1 MKKRIISCILTV
13 LILASVLPANAFADS
28 SVIHRQIHINPLYK
42 DVVDQKQL
50 FSTLNGAPRLY
61 SDTQPQEAGSADEA
75 AVILRKGMENRE
87 ARIAIRCPADA
98 ITPTDGILDEI
109 VEKAMEETGVPTQGD
124 YIRWTYAGWSGSCSL
139 ESDDEGLHYVF
150 VYDCKYYT
158 TAAQEA
164 ELSEK
169 IDSVLQS
176 LDINDESSDYD
187 VICAVYDYICAN
199 VSYDYDNLND
209 SEYLLK
215 YTAYAAMI
223 NKTAVCQGYSALM
236 YRMLQQKN
244 IDCRLIP
251 GSNHAWNIV
260 AIDGVYY
267 NADSTWDAG
276 RDPKNY
282 AYFLCGDSDFAEHT
296 RYSEYSTEEFYRLYP
311 MAETKYVVCPSHS
324 YGAWVT
330 TKAPTC
336 TESGIET
343 RTCAKCGASEDRAI
357 PATGHHY
364 DAVATA
370 PTCTEKGYTTHTC
383 ACGDS
388 YTDSS
393 TDALGHNYGAWE
405 QTKAPT
411 CTVKGT
417 EVRICT
423 RCNASETRNVDALG
437 HSFIHYAEKAA
448 TCTTD
453 GWAAYDTCSRCGY
466 STYRQIPAAGHH
478 YDAVATAPTCT
489 ERGYTTHT
497 CVCGISY
504 TDSYT
509 DAVGHNYKAGIC
521 TICGALDPER
531 RPASPQIMITTE
543 SGRPKIS
550 WDAVNGADKYWV
562 YRSVDGETFDYYT
575 RTDKPSFTDGSTSIG
590 TTYHYAVKAVAVLGE
605 RDVSSGR
612 STAQSIQCRPAA
624 PSVSIYRASGKPQLK
639 WNAVS
644 GAAKYWVYRSTDG
657 MNFKYY
663 DSTAKTS
670 YTNTG
675 ALLGTKYHY
684 RVKAVAVVNGK
695 NVASAYNG
703 TKSLFTTPAA
713 PGVSIYRV
721 NGKPQLKWSAVTGAE
736 KYWIYRSTDGVNFKY
751 YDSTTGTSYTNCI
764 AASGTEYYYKVKAAA
779 VVNGKDVA
787 SDFSNTKSLFT
798 TPAAPS
804 VSITTSKGKPKLTWK
819 AVKGADNYYIYRSTD
834 GKNFKYYNETDEAGY
849 TNYSTNIGTTYYY
862 KVRAVKTI
870 DGNDHKSDFSAVRS
884 IQCRPAAVNLS
895 ISRSYGKPKLTWD
908 AVADADKYW
917 IYRSIDGKNFKCYDT
932 TTKTSYI
939 NSGAAFNTIYCYKVK
954 AVKVVNGRNVVSG
967 SGSAKSVITALAKP
981 SVSITTSDGKPYI
994 SWDAVDGATG
1004 YYVFRSTDGKNYSVL
1019 GYTTRTNYTNTA
1031 SNAGTTYYYKVKADS
1046 SNTKTAICANSDK
1059 TAEKLVEQAK
1069 SWLGCKESDGSN
1081 EEIIDTYNGHEPV
1094 ARGLKLGY
1102 KDPWCA
1108 AFVSAC
1114 AIKTGMTD
1122 IIPTEC
1128 GCGTMVKLFKK
1139 LGAWDENDGR
1149 IPNVGDIIFF
1159 DWDDSGYGDND
1170 GFPGHV
1176 GIVEKVSGT
1185 EITVI
1190 DGNNKNDAVERRTVQ
1205 INGRFIRGY
1214 GVPKYSGFR
1223 SGDTRSDYS
1232 NAVSV
1237 RCGLTAP
1244 TPSIT
1249 TSEGKPKLTWSAVP
1263 GAAKYWVYRSTDGK
1277 SFSYLNSTVGTSY
1290 TDSDAK
1296 KNTKYYYKVKAVYS
1310 SNSDMNSALSAAV
1323 SIKATK

>member
-28 SVIHRQIHINPLYK
+28 SVIQRQIHINPLYK

-50 FSTLNGAPRLY
+50 FSTLNSAPRLY

-87 ARIAIRCPADA
+87 ARIAIRFPADA

-109 VEKAMEETGVPTQGD
+109 AEKAMEETGVPTQGD
-124 YIRWTYAGWSGSCSL
+124 YIRWTYAGWSGSYSL
-139 ESDDEGLHYVF
+139 ESDDEGRHYVF

-343 RTCAKCGASEDRAI
+343 RTCAKCGVSENRAI

-393 TDALGHNYGAWE
+393 
-405 QTKAPT
+405 
-411 CTVKGT
+411 
-417 EVRICT
+417 
-423 RCNASETRNVDALG
+423 
-437 HSFIHYAEKAA
+437 
-448 TCTTD
+448 
-453 GWAAYDTCSRCGY
+453 
-466 STYRQIPAAGHH
+466 
-478 YDAVATAPTCT
+478 
-489 ERGYTTHT
+489 
-497 CVCGISY
+497 
-504 TDSYT
+504 T

-550 WDAVNGADKYWV
+550 WNAVNGAEKYWV
-562 YRSVDGETFDYYT
+562 YRSVDGETFDYYA

-590 TTYHYAVKAVAVLGE
+590 TTYYYAVKAVAVLGG

-624 PSVSIYRASGKPQLK
+624 PSVSIYRASGKP
-639 WNAVS
+639 
-644 GAAKYWVYRSTDG
+644 
-657 MNFKYY
+657 
-663 DSTAKTS
+663 
-670 YTNTG
+670 
-675 ALLGTKYHY
+675 
-684 RVKAVAVVNGK
+684 
-695 NVASAYNG
+695 
-703 TKSLFTTPAA
+703 
-713 PGVSIYRV
+713 
-721 NGKPQLKWSAVTGAE
+721 
-736 KYWIYRSTDGVNFKY
+736 
-751 YDSTTGTSYTNCI
+751 
-764 AASGTEYYYKVKAAA
+764 
-779 VVNGKDVA
+779 
-787 SDFSNTKSLFT
+787 
-798 TPAAPS
+798 
-804 VSITTSKGKPKLTWK
+804 
-819 AVKGADNYYIYRSTD
+819 
-834 GKNFKYYNETDEAGY
+834 
-849 TNYSTNIGTTYYY
+849 
-862 KVRAVKTI
+862 
-870 DGNDHKSDFSAVRS
+870 
-884 IQCRPAAVNLS
+884 
-895 ISRSYGKPKLTWD
+895 
-908 AVADADKYW
+908 
-917 IYRSIDGKNFKCYDT
+917 
-932 TTKTSYI
+932 
-939 NSGAAFNTIYCYKVK
+939 
-954 AVKVVNGRNVVSG
+954 
-967 SGSAKSVITALAKP
+967 
-981 SVSITTSDGKPYI
+981 
-994 SWDAVDGATG
+994 
-1004 YYVFRSTDGKNYSVL
+1004 
-1019 GYTTRTNYTNTA
+1019 
-1031 SNAGTTYYYKVKADS
+1031 
-1046 SNTKTAICANSDK
+1046 
-1059 TAEKLVEQAK
+1059 
-1069 SWLGCKESDGSN
+1069 
-1081 EEIIDTYNGHEPV
+1081 
-1094 ARGLKLGY
+1094 
-1102 KDPWCA
+1102 
-1108 AFVSAC
+1108 
-1114 AIKTGMTD
+1114 
-1122 IIPTEC
+1122 
-1128 GCGTMVKLFKK
+1128 
-1139 LGAWDENDGR
+1139 
-1149 IPNVGDIIFF
+1149 
-1159 DWDDSGYGDND
+1159 
-1170 GFPGHV
+1170 
-1176 GIVEKVSGT
+1176 
-1185 EITVI
+1185 
-1190 DGNNKNDAVERRTVQ
+1190 
-1205 INGRFIRGY
+1205 
-1214 GVPKYSGFR
+1214 
-1223 SGDTRSDYS
+1223 
-1232 NAVSV
+1232 
-1237 RCGLTAP
+1237 
-1244 TPSIT
+1244 
-1249 TSEGKPKLTWSAVP
+1249 
-1263 GAAKYWVYRSTDGK
+1263 
-1277 SFSYLNSTVGTSY
+1277 
-1290 TDSDAK
+1290 
-1296 KNTKYYYKVKAVYS
+1296 
-1310 SNSDMNSALSAAV
+1310 
-1323 SIKATK
+1323 

>member
-50 FSTLNGAPRLY
+50 FSALNGAPRLY

-87 ARIAIRCPADA
+87 ARIAIRFPADA

-109 VEKAMEETGVPTQGD
+109 AEKAMEETGVPTQGD
-124 YIRWTYAGWSGSCSL
+124 YIRWTYAGWSGSYSL

-343 RTCAKCGASEDRAI
+343 RTCAKCGVSENRAI

-393 TDALGHNYGAWE
+393 
-405 QTKAPT
+405 
-411 CTVKGT
+411 
-417 EVRICT
+417 
-423 RCNASETRNVDALG
+423 
-437 HSFIHYAEKAA
+437 
-448 TCTTD
+448 
-453 GWAAYDTCSRCGY
+453 
-466 STYRQIPAAGHH
+466 
-478 YDAVATAPTCT
+478 
-489 ERGYTTHT
+489 
-497 CVCGISY
+497 
-504 TDSYT
+504 T

-550 WDAVNGADKYWV
+550 WNAVNGADKYWV
-562 YRSVDGETFDYYT
+562 YRSVDGETFDYYA

-590 TTYHYAVKAVAVLGE
+590 TTYYYAVKAVAVLGG

-657 MNFKYY
+657 VNFKYY

-703 TKSLFTTPAA
+703 TKSLFTTPAT

-917 IYRSIDGKNFKCYDT
+917 IYRSTDGKNFKYYDT

-939 NSGAAFNTIYCYKVK
+939 NSGAAFNTTYYYKVK

-1031 SNAGTTYYYKVKADS
+1031 SNAGTTYYYKVKADN

-1185 EITVI
+1185 KITVI

-1290 TDSDAK
+1290 TDSGAK

>member
-1 MKKRIISCILTV
+1 MKKRIISCVLTV

-50 FSTLNGAPRLY
+50 FSTLNSAPRLY

-87 ARIAIRCPADA
+87 ARIAIRFPADA

-109 VEKAMEETGVPTQGD
+109 AEKAMEETGVPTQGD
-124 YIRWTYAGWSGSCSL
+124 YIRWTYAGWSGSYSL
-139 ESDDEGLHYVF
+139 ESDDEGLYYVF

-199 VSYDYDNLND
+199 VSYDYDNLDD

-383 ACGDS
+383 
-388 YTDSS
+388 
-393 TDALGHNYGAWE
+393 
-405 QTKAPT
+405 
-411 CTVKGT
+411 
-417 EVRICT
+417 
-423 RCNASETRNVDALG
+423 
-437 HSFIHYAEKAA
+437 
-448 TCTTD
+448 
-453 GWAAYDTCSRCGY
+453 
-466 STYRQIPAAGHH
+466 
-478 YDAVATAPTCT
+478 
-489 ERGYTTHT
+489 
-497 CVCGISY
+497 VCGLSY

-550 WDAVNGADKYWV
+550 WNAVNGADKYWV
-562 YRSVDGETFDYYT
+562 YRSVDGETFDYYA

-590 TTYHYAVKAVAVLGE
+590 TTYYYAVKAVAVLGG

-657 MNFKYY
+657 VNFKYY

-695 NVASAYNG
+695 NVASAYSG

-819 AVKGADNYYIYRSTD
+819 AVKGADKYYIYRSTD

-917 IYRSIDGKNFKCYDT
+917 IYRSTDGKNFKCYDT

-1031 SNAGTTYYYKVKADS
+1031 SNAGTTYYYKVKADNL
-1046 SNTKTAICANSDK
+1046 NTKTAICANSDK

-1290 TDSDAK
+1290 TDSGAK

-1310 SNSDMNSALSAAV
+1310 SNSDLNSARSAAV

>member
-124 YIRWTYAGWSGSCSL
+124 YIRWTYAGWSGSYSL

-343 RTCAKCGASEDRAI
+343 RTCAKCGVSENRAI

-393 TDALGHNYGAWE
+393 
-405 QTKAPT
+405 
-411 CTVKGT
+411 
-417 EVRICT
+417 
-423 RCNASETRNVDALG
+423 
-437 HSFIHYAEKAA
+437 
-448 TCTTD
+448 
-453 GWAAYDTCSRCGY
+453 
-466 STYRQIPAAGHH
+466 
-478 YDAVATAPTCT
+478 
-489 ERGYTTHT
+489 
-497 CVCGISY
+497 
-504 TDSYT
+504 T

-550 WDAVNGADKYWV
+550 WNAVNGADKYWV
-562 YRSVDGETFDYYT
+562 YRSVDGETFDYYA

-590 TTYHYAVKAVAVLGE
+590 TTYYYAVKAVAVLGG

-657 MNFKYY
+657 VNFKYY

-695 NVASAYNG
+695 NVASADSG

-819 AVKGADNYYIYRSTD
+819 AVKGADKYYIYRSTD

-917 IYRSIDGKNFKCYDT
+917 IYRSTDGKNFKCYDT

-1031 SNAGTTYYYKVKADS
+1031 SNAGTTYYYKVKADN

-1185 EITVI
+1185 QITVI

>member
-109 VEKAMEETGVPTQGD
+109 AEKAMEETGVPTQGD
-124 YIRWTYAGWSGSCSL
+124 YIRWAYAGWSGSYSL

-343 RTCAKCGASEDRAI
+343 RTCAKCGVSENRAI
-357 PATGHHY
+357 PAT
-364 DAVATA
+364 
-370 PTCTEKGYTTHTC
+370 
-383 ACGDS
+383 
-388 YTDSS
+388 
-393 TDALGHNYGAWE
+393 
-405 QTKAPT
+405 
-411 CTVKGT
+411 
-417 EVRICT
+417 
-423 RCNASETRNVDALG
+423 
-437 HSFIHYAEKAA
+437 
-448 TCTTD
+448 
-453 GWAAYDTCSRCGY
+453 
-466 STYRQIPAAGHH
+466 GHH

-497 CVCGISY
+497 CVCGLSY

-509 DAVGHNYKAGIC
+509 DAAGHNYKAGIC

-550 WDAVNGADKYWV
+550 WNAVNGADKYWV
-562 YRSVDGETFDYYT
+562 YRSVDGETFDYYA

-590 TTYHYAVKAVAVLGE
+590 TTYHYAVKAVAVLGG

-657 MNFKYY
+657 VNFKYY

-695 NVASAYNG
+695 DVASADSG

-721 NGKPQLKWSAVTGAE
+721 NGKPQLKWSAVTGAA

-819 AVKGADNYYIYRSTD
+819 AVKGADKYYIYRSTD

-862 KVRAVKTI
+862 KVR
-870 DGNDHKSDFSAVRS
+870 GG
-884 IQCRPAAVNLS
+884 Q
-895 ISRSYGKPKLTWD
+895 
-908 AVADADKYW
+908 
-917 IYRSIDGKNFKCYDT
+917 
-932 TTKTSYI
+932 
-939 NSGAAFNTIYCYKVK
+939 
-954 AVKVVNGRNVVSG
+954 
-967 SGSAKSVITALAKP
+967 
-981 SVSITTSDGKPYI
+981 
-994 SWDAVDGATG
+994 
-1004 YYVFRSTDGKNYSVL
+1004 
-1019 GYTTRTNYTNTA
+1019 
-1031 SNAGTTYYYKVKADS
+1031 
-1046 SNTKTAICANSDK
+1046 
-1059 TAEKLVEQAK
+1059 
-1069 SWLGCKESDGSN
+1069 
-1081 EEIIDTYNGHEPV
+1081 
-1094 ARGLKLGY
+1094 
-1102 KDPWCA
+1102 
-1108 AFVSAC
+1108 
-1114 AIKTGMTD
+1114 
-1122 IIPTEC
+1122 
-1128 GCGTMVKLFKK
+1128 
-1139 LGAWDENDGR
+1139 
-1149 IPNVGDIIFF
+1149 
-1159 DWDDSGYGDND
+1159 
-1170 GFPGHV
+1170 
-1176 GIVEKVSGT
+1176 
-1185 EITVI
+1185 
-1190 DGNNKNDAVERRTVQ
+1190 
-1205 INGRFIRGY
+1205 
-1214 GVPKYSGFR
+1214 
-1223 SGDTRSDYS
+1223 DY
-1232 NAVSV
+1232 
-1237 RCGLTAP
+1237 
-1244 TPSIT
+1244 
-1249 TSEGKPKLTWSAVP
+1249 
-1263 GAAKYWVYRSTDGK
+1263 
-1277 SFSYLNSTVGTSY
+1277 
-1290 TDSDAK
+1290 
-1296 KNTKYYYKVKAVYS
+1296 
-1310 SNSDMNSALSAAV
+1310 
-1323 SIKATK
+1323 

>member
-1 MKKRIISCILTV
+1 M

-124 YIRWTYAGWSGSCSL
+124 YIRWTYAGWNGSYSL

-393 TDALGHNYGAWE
+393 TDA
-405 QTKAPT
+405 
-411 CTVKGT
+411 
-417 EVRICT
+417 
-423 RCNASETRNVDALG
+423 
-437 HSFIHYAEKAA
+437 
-448 TCTTD
+448 
-453 GWAAYDTCSRCGY
+453 
-466 STYRQIPAAGHH
+466 
-478 YDAVATAPTCT
+478 
-489 ERGYTTHT
+489 
-497 CVCGISY
+497 
-504 TDSYT
+504 
-509 DAVGHNYKAGIC
+509 VGHNYKAGIC

-531 RPASPQIMITTE
+531 RPASPRIMITTE

-550 WDAVNGADKYWV
+550 WNAVNGADKYWI
-562 YRSVDGETFDYYT
+562 YRSVDGETFDYYA

-590 TTYHYAVKAVAVLGE
+590 TTYYYAVKAVAVLGG

-624 PSVSIYRASGKPQLK
+624 PSVRIYRVNGKPQLK

-657 MNFKYY
+657 VNFKYY

-721 NGKPQLKWSAVTGAE
+721 NGKPQLKWSAVTGAA

-819 AVKGADNYYIYRSTD
+819 AVKGADNYWIYRSTD

-917 IYRSIDGKNFKCYDT
+917 IYRSTDGKNFKCYDT

-1290 TDSDAK
+1290 TDSGAK

-1310 SNSDMNSALSAAV
+1310 SNSDMNSARSAAV

>member
-87 ARIAIRCPADA
+87 ARIEIRCPADA

-109 VEKAMEETGVPTQGD
+109 AEKAMEETGVPTQGD
-124 YIRWTYAGWSGSCSL
+124 YIRWTYAGWSGSYSL

-199 VSYDYDNLND
+199 VSYDYDNLDD

-282 AYFLCGDSDFAEHT
+282 AYFLCGDSDFAGHT

-311 MAETKYVVCPSHS
+311 MAEKKYAVCPSHS

-343 RTCAKCGASEDRAI
+343 RTCAKCGVSENRAI
-357 PATGHHY
+357 PAT
-364 DAVATA
+364 
-370 PTCTEKGYTTHTC
+370 
-383 ACGDS
+383 
-388 YTDSS
+388 
-393 TDALGHNYGAWE
+393 
-405 QTKAPT
+405 
-411 CTVKGT
+411 
-417 EVRICT
+417 
-423 RCNASETRNVDALG
+423 
-437 HSFIHYAEKAA
+437 
-448 TCTTD
+448 
-453 GWAAYDTCSRCGY
+453 
-466 STYRQIPAAGHH
+466 GHH

-497 CVCGISY
+497 CVCGLSY

-550 WDAVNGADKYWV
+550 WNAVNGADKYWV
-562 YRSVDGETFDYYT
+562 YRSVDGETFDYYA

-590 TTYHYAVKAVAVLGE
+590 TTYYYAVKAVAVLGG

-657 MNFKYY
+657 
-663 DSTAKTS
+663 
-670 YTNTG
+670 
-675 ALLGTKYHY
+675 
-684 RVKAVAVVNGK
+684 
-695 NVASAYNG
+695 
-703 TKSLFTTPAA
+703 
-713 PGVSIYRV
+713 
-721 NGKPQLKWSAVTGAE
+721 
-736 KYWIYRSTDGVNFKY
+736 VNFKY

-779 VVNGKDVA
+779 VVNGKNVA

-804 VSITTSKGKPKLTWK
+804 ASITTSKGKPKLTWK
-819 AVKGADNYYIYRSTD
+819 AVKGADKYWIYRSTD

-917 IYRSIDGKNFKCYDT
+917 IYRSTDGKNFKYYDT

-939 NSGAAFNTIYCYKVK
+939 NSGAAFNTIYCYKVN

-1031 SNAGTTYYYKVKADS
+1031 SNAGTTYYYKVKADN

-1159 DWDDSGYGDND
+1159 
-1170 GFPGHV
+1170 
-1176 GIVEKVSGT
+1176 
-1185 EITVI
+1185 
-1190 DGNNKNDAVERRTVQ
+1190 
-1205 INGRFIRGY
+1205 
-1214 GVPKYSGFR
+1214 
-1223 SGDTRSDYS
+1223 
-1232 NAVSV
+1232 
-1237 RCGLTAP
+1237 
-1244 TPSIT
+1244 
-1249 TSEGKPKLTWSAVP
+1249 
-1263 GAAKYWVYRSTDGK
+1263 
-1277 SFSYLNSTVGTSY
+1277 
-1290 TDSDAK
+1290 
-1296 KNTKYYYKVKAVYS
+1296 
-1310 SNSDMNSALSAAV
+1310 
-1323 SIKATK
+1323 

>member
-1 MKKRIISCILTV
+1 M

-109 VEKAMEETGVPTQGD
+109 AEKAMEETGVPTQGD
-124 YIRWTYAGWSGSCSL
+124 YIRWTYAGWSGSYSL

-343 RTCAKCGASEDRAI
+343 RTCAKCGVSENRAI
-357 PATGHHY
+357 PAAGHHY

-393 TDALGHNYGAWE
+393 
-405 QTKAPT
+405 
-411 CTVKGT
+411 
-417 EVRICT
+417 
-423 RCNASETRNVDALG
+423 
-437 HSFIHYAEKAA
+437 
-448 TCTTD
+448 
-453 GWAAYDTCSRCGY
+453 
-466 STYRQIPAAGHH
+466 
-478 YDAVATAPTCT
+478 
-489 ERGYTTHT
+489 
-497 CVCGISY
+497 
-504 TDSYT
+504 T

-550 WDAVNGADKYWV
+550 WNAVNGADKYWV
-562 YRSVDGETFDYYT
+562 YRSVDGETFDYYA

-590 TTYHYAVKAVAVLGE
+590 TTYYYAVKAVAVLGG
-605 RDVSSGR
+605 RDVSSCR

-657 MNFKYY
+657 VNFKYY

-819 AVKGADNYYIYRSTD
+819 AVKGADKYYIYRSTD

-917 IYRSIDGKNFKCYDT
+917 IYRSTDGKNFKCYDT

-1031 SNAGTTYYYKVKADS
+1031 SNAGTTYYYKVKADN

-1290 TDSDAK
+1290 TDSGAK

>member
-124 YIRWTYAGWSGSCSL
+124 YIRWTYAGWSGSYSL
-139 ESDDEGLHYVF
+139 ESDDEGLYYVF

-311 MAETKYVVCPSHS
+311 MAETKHAVCPSHS

-343 RTCAKCGASEDRAI
+343 RTCAKCGVSEDRAI
-357 PATGHHY
+357 PAT
-364 DAVATA
+364 
-370 PTCTEKGYTTHTC
+370 
-383 ACGDS
+383 
-388 YTDSS
+388 
-393 TDALGHNYGAWE
+393 
-405 QTKAPT
+405 
-411 CTVKGT
+411 
-417 EVRICT
+417 
-423 RCNASETRNVDALG
+423 
-437 HSFIHYAEKAA
+437 
-448 TCTTD
+448 
-453 GWAAYDTCSRCGY
+453 
-466 STYRQIPAAGHH
+466 GHH

-497 CVCGISY
+497 CVCGLSY

-550 WDAVNGADKYWV
+550 WNAVNGADKYWI
-562 YRSVDGETFDYYT
+562 YRSVDGETFDYYA

-590 TTYHYAVKAVAVLGE
+590 TTYYYAVKAVAVLGG

-657 MNFKYY
+657 VNFKYY

-695 NVASAYNG
+695 NVASAYSG

-721 NGKPQLKWSAVTGAE
+721 NGKPQLKWSAVTGAA

-819 AVKGADNYYIYRSTD
+819 AVKGADKYYIYRSTD

-917 IYRSIDGKNFKCYDT
+917 IYRSTDGKNFKCYDT

-1031 SNAGTTYYYKVKADS
+1031 SNAGTTYYYKVKADN

-1185 EITVI
+1185 KITVI

-1290 TDSDAK
+1290 TDSGAK

>member
-109 VEKAMEETGVPTQGD
+109 AEKAMEETGVPTQGD
-124 YIRWTYAGWSGSCSL
+124 YIRWTYAGWSGSYSL

-199 VSYDYDNLND
+199 VSYDYDNLDD

-383 ACGDS
+383 
-388 YTDSS
+388 
-393 TDALGHNYGAWE
+393 
-405 QTKAPT
+405 
-411 CTVKGT
+411 
-417 EVRICT
+417 
-423 RCNASETRNVDALG
+423 
-437 HSFIHYAEKAA
+437 
-448 TCTTD
+448 
-453 GWAAYDTCSRCGY
+453 
-466 STYRQIPAAGHH
+466 
-478 YDAVATAPTCT
+478 
-489 ERGYTTHT
+489 
-497 CVCGISY
+497 VCGLSY

-550 WDAVNGADKYWV
+550 WNAVNGADKYWI
-562 YRSVDGETFDYYT
+562 YRSVDGETFDYYA

-590 TTYHYAVKAVAVLGE
+590 TTYHYAVKAVAVLGG

-657 MNFKYY
+657 VNFKYY

-819 AVKGADNYYIYRSTD
+819 AVKGADKYYIYRSTD

-917 IYRSIDGKNFKCYDT
+917 IYRSTDGKNFKYYDT

-1031 SNAGTTYYYKVKADS
+1031 SNAGTTYYYKVKADN

-1185 EITVI
+1185 KITVI

>member
-109 VEKAMEETGVPTQGD
+109 AEKAMEETGVPTQGD

-343 RTCAKCGASEDRAI
+343 RTCAKCGVSENRAI

-393 TDALGHNYGAWE
+393 
-405 QTKAPT
+405 
-411 CTVKGT
+411 
-417 EVRICT
+417 
-423 RCNASETRNVDALG
+423 
-437 HSFIHYAEKAA
+437 
-448 TCTTD
+448 
-453 GWAAYDTCSRCGY
+453 
-466 STYRQIPAAGHH
+466 
-478 YDAVATAPTCT
+478 
-489 ERGYTTHT
+489 
-497 CVCGISY
+497 
-504 TDSYT
+504 T

-550 WDAVNGADKYWV
+550 WNAVNGADKYWV
-562 YRSVDGETFDYYT
+562 YRSVDGETFDYYA

-590 TTYHYAVKAVAVLGE
+590 TTYHYAVKAVAVLGG

-657 MNFKYY
+657 VNFKYY

-695 NVASAYNG
+695 NVASADSG

-819 AVKGADNYYIYRSTD
+819 AVKGADKYWIYRSTD

-917 IYRSIDGKNFKCYDT
+917 IYRSTDGKNFKCYDT

-1031 SNAGTTYYYKVKADS
+1031 SNAGTTYYYKVKADN

-1185 EITVI
+1185 KITVI

-1290 TDSDAK
+1290 TDSGAK

-1310 SNSDMNSALSAAV
+1310 SNSDMNSARSAAV

>member
-124 YIRWTYAGWSGSCSL
+124 YIRWTYAGWSGSYSL
-139 ESDDEGLHYVF
+139 ESDDEGRHYVF

-343 RTCAKCGASEDRAI
+343 RTCAKCGVSENRA
-357 PATGHHY
+357 
-364 DAVATA
+364 
-370 PTCTEKGYTTHTC
+370 
-383 ACGDS
+383 
-388 YTDSS
+388 
-393 TDALGHNYGAWE
+393 
-405 QTKAPT
+405 
-411 CTVKGT
+411 
-417 EVRICT
+417 
-423 RCNASETRNVDALG
+423 
-437 HSFIHYAEKAA
+437 
-448 TCTTD
+448 
-453 GWAAYDTCSRCGY
+453 
-466 STYRQIPAAGHH
+466 IPAAGHH

-497 CVCGISY
+497 CVCGLSY

-550 WDAVNGADKYWV
+550 WNAVNGADKYWV
-562 YRSVDGETFDYYT
+562 YRSVDGETFDYYA

-590 TTYHYAVKAVAVLGE
+590 TTYYYAVKAVAVLGG

-624 PSVSIYRASGKPQLK
+624 PSVRIYRASGKPQLK

-819 AVKGADNYYIYRSTD
+819 AVKGADKYYVYRSTD

-917 IYRSIDGKNFKCYDT
+917 IYRSTDGKNFKCYDT

>member
-87 ARIAIRCPADA
+87 ARIAIRFPADA

-124 YIRWTYAGWSGSCSL
+124 YIRWTYAGWSGSYSL

-311 MAETKYVVCPSHS
+311 MAKTKYVVCPSHS
-324 YGAWVT
+324 YGAWAT

-343 RTCAKCGASEDRAI
+343 RTCAKCGVSENRAI
-357 PATGHHY
+357 PAT
-364 DAVATA
+364 
-370 PTCTEKGYTTHTC
+370 
-383 ACGDS
+383 
-388 YTDSS
+388 
-393 TDALGHNYGAWE
+393 
-405 QTKAPT
+405 
-411 CTVKGT
+411 
-417 EVRICT
+417 
-423 RCNASETRNVDALG
+423 
-437 HSFIHYAEKAA
+437 
-448 TCTTD
+448 
-453 GWAAYDTCSRCGY
+453 
-466 STYRQIPAAGHH
+466 GHH

-497 CVCGISY
+497 CVCGLSY

-509 DAVGHNYKAGIC
+509 DAAGHNYKAGIC

-550 WDAVNGADKYWV
+550 WNAVNGADKYWV
-562 YRSVDGETFDYYT
+562 YRSVDGETFDYYA

-590 TTYHYAVKAVAVLGE
+590 TTYYYAVKAVAVLGG
-605 RDVSSGR
+605 RDVPSGR

-657 MNFKYY
+657 VNFKYY

-695 NVASAYNG
+695 NVASADSG

-819 AVKGADNYYIYRSTD
+819 AVKGADKYYIYRSTD

-917 IYRSIDGKNFKCYDT
+917 IYRSTDGKNFKYYDT

-1031 SNAGTTYYYKVKADS
+1031 SNAGTTYYYKVKADN

-1185 EITVI
+1185 KITVI

-1290 TDSDAK
+1290 TDSGAK

>member
-109 VEKAMEETGVPTQGD
+109 AEKAMEETGVPTQGD
-124 YIRWTYAGWSGSCSL
+124 YIRWTYAGWSGSYSL

-311 MAETKYVVCPSHS
+311 MAKTKYVVCPSHS

-357 PATGHHY
+357 PAT
-364 DAVATA
+364 
-370 PTCTEKGYTTHTC
+370 
-383 ACGDS
+383 
-388 YTDSS
+388 
-393 TDALGHNYGAWE
+393 
-405 QTKAPT
+405 
-411 CTVKGT
+411 
-417 EVRICT
+417 
-423 RCNASETRNVDALG
+423 
-437 HSFIHYAEKAA
+437 
-448 TCTTD
+448 
-453 GWAAYDTCSRCGY
+453 
-466 STYRQIPAAGHH
+466 GHH

-550 WDAVNGADKYWV
+550 WNAVNGADKYWV
-562 YRSVDGETFDYYT
+562 YRSVDGETFDYYA

-590 TTYHYAVKAVAVLGE
+590 TTYYYAVKAVAVLGG

-657 MNFKYY
+657 VNFKYY

-695 NVASAYNG
+695 NVASADSG

-721 NGKPQLKWSAVTGAE
+721 NGKPQLKWSAVTGAA

-819 AVKGADNYYIYRSTD
+819 AVKGADKYYIYRSTD

-917 IYRSIDGKNFKCYDT
+917 IYRSTDGKNFKYYDT

-1031 SNAGTTYYYKVKADS
+1031 SNAGTTYYYKVKADN

-1128 GCGTMVKLFKK
+1128 GCGTMVKLFKE

-1290 TDSDAK
+1290 TDSGAK

-1310 SNSDMNSALSAAV
+1310 SNSDMNSARSAAV

>member
-109 VEKAMEETGVPTQGD
+109 AEKAMEETGVPTQGD

-311 MAETKYVVCPSHS
+311 MAKTKYVVCPSHS

-343 RTCAKCGASEDRAI
+343 RTCAKCGVSENRAI

-393 TDALGHNYGAWE
+393 
-405 QTKAPT
+405 
-411 CTVKGT
+411 
-417 EVRICT
+417 
-423 RCNASETRNVDALG
+423 
-437 HSFIHYAEKAA
+437 
-448 TCTTD
+448 
-453 GWAAYDTCSRCGY
+453 
-466 STYRQIPAAGHH
+466 
-478 YDAVATAPTCT
+478 
-489 ERGYTTHT
+489 
-497 CVCGISY
+497 
-504 TDSYT
+504 T

-550 WDAVNGADKYWV
+550 WNAVNGADKYWV
-562 YRSVDGETFDYYT
+562 YRSVDGETFDYYA

-590 TTYHYAVKAVAVLGE
+590 TTYYYAVKAVAVLGG
-605 RDVSSGR
+605 RDVSSSR
-612 STAQSIQCRPAA
+612 STAQGIQCRPAA

-644 GAAKYWVYRSTDG
+644 GAAEYWVYRSTDG
-657 MNFKYY
+657 VNFKYY

-695 NVASAYNG
+695 NVASADSG

-713 PGVSIYRV
+713 PDVSIYRV

-819 AVKGADNYYIYRSTD
+819 AVKGADKYYIYRSTD

-895 ISRSYGKPKLTWD
+895 ISRSNGKPKLTWD

-917 IYRSIDGKNFKCYDT
+917 IYRSTDGKNFKYYDT

-1031 SNAGTTYYYKVKADS
+1031 SNAGTTYYYKVKADNL
-1046 SNTKTAICANSDK
+1046 NTKTAICANSDK

-1185 EITVI
+1185 QITVI

-1290 TDSDAK
+1290 TDSGAK

>member
-109 VEKAMEETGVPTQGD
+109 AEKAMEETGVPTQGD
-124 YIRWTYAGWSGSCSL
+124 YIRWAYAGWSGSYSL

-276 RDPKNY
+276 KDPKNY

-311 MAETKYVVCPSHS
+311 MAKTKYVVCPSHS

-343 RTCAKCGASEDRAI
+343 RTCAKCGVSENRAI
-357 PATGHHY
+357 PAT
-364 DAVATA
+364 
-370 PTCTEKGYTTHTC
+370 
-383 ACGDS
+383 
-388 YTDSS
+388 
-393 TDALGHNYGAWE
+393 
-405 QTKAPT
+405 
-411 CTVKGT
+411 
-417 EVRICT
+417 
-423 RCNASETRNVDALG
+423 
-437 HSFIHYAEKAA
+437 
-448 TCTTD
+448 
-453 GWAAYDTCSRCGY
+453 
-466 STYRQIPAAGHH
+466 GHH

-497 CVCGISY
+497 CVCGLSY

-509 DAVGHNYKAGIC
+509 DAAGHNYKAGIC

-550 WDAVNGADKYWV
+550 WNAVNGADKYWV
-562 YRSVDGETFDYYT
+562 YRSVDGETFDYYA

-590 TTYHYAVKAVAVLGE
+590 TTYYYAVKAVAVLGG
-605 RDVSSGR
+605 RDVPSGR

-657 MNFKYY
+657 VNFKYY

-819 AVKGADNYYIYRSTD
+819 AVTGADKYYIYRSTD

-917 IYRSIDGKNFKCYDT
+917 IYRSTDGKNFKCYDT

-954 AVKVVNGRNVVSG
+954 AVKVVNGRNVASG

-1031 SNAGTTYYYKVKADS
+1031 SNAGTTYYYKVKADN

-1290 TDSDAK
+1290 TDSGAK

>member
-1 MKKRIISCILTV
+1 M

-124 YIRWTYAGWSGSCSL
+124 YIRWTYAGWSGSYSL

-311 MAETKYVVCPSHS
+311 MAKTKYVVCPSHS

-343 RTCAKCGASEDRAI
+343 RTCAKCGVSENRAI
-357 PATGHHY
+357 PAT
-364 DAVATA
+364 
-370 PTCTEKGYTTHTC
+370 
-383 ACGDS
+383 
-388 YTDSS
+388 
-393 TDALGHNYGAWE
+393 
-405 QTKAPT
+405 
-411 CTVKGT
+411 
-417 EVRICT
+417 
-423 RCNASETRNVDALG
+423 
-437 HSFIHYAEKAA
+437 
-448 TCTTD
+448 
-453 GWAAYDTCSRCGY
+453 
-466 STYRQIPAAGHH
+466 GHH

-497 CVCGISY
+497 CVCGLSY

-509 DAVGHNYKAGIC
+509 DAAGHNYKAGIC

-550 WDAVNGADKYWV
+550 WNAVNGADKYWV
-562 YRSVDGETFDYYT
+562 YRSVDGETFDYYA

-590 TTYHYAVKAVAVLGE
+590 TTYHYAVKAVAVLGG

-657 MNFKYY
+657 VNFKYY

-721 NGKPQLKWSAVTGAE
+721 NGKPQLKWSAVTGAA

-779 VVNGKDVA
+779 VENGKDVA

-819 AVKGADNYYIYRSTD
+819 AVKGADNYWIYRSTD

-917 IYRSIDGKNFKCYDT
+917 IYRSTDGKNFKCYDT

-1031 SNAGTTYYYKVKADS
+1031 SNAGTTYYYKVKADN

-1290 TDSDAK
+1290 TDSGAK

-1310 SNSDMNSALSAAV
+1310 SNSDMNSARSAAV

>member
-109 VEKAMEETGVPTQGD
+109 AEKAMEETGVPTQGD
-124 YIRWTYAGWSGSCSL
+124 YIRWTYAGWSGSYSL
-139 ESDDEGLHYVF
+139 ESDDEGRHYVF

-343 RTCAKCGASEDRAI
+343 RTCAKCGVSENRAI

-393 TDALGHNYGAWE
+393 
-405 QTKAPT
+405 
-411 CTVKGT
+411 
-417 EVRICT
+417 
-423 RCNASETRNVDALG
+423 
-437 HSFIHYAEKAA
+437 
-448 TCTTD
+448 
-453 GWAAYDTCSRCGY
+453 
-466 STYRQIPAAGHH
+466 
-478 YDAVATAPTCT
+478 
-489 ERGYTTHT
+489 
-497 CVCGISY
+497 
-504 TDSYT
+504 T

-550 WDAVNGADKYWV
+550 WNAVNGADKYWV
-562 YRSVDGETFDYYT
+562 YRSVDGETFDYYA

-590 TTYHYAVKAVAVLGE
+590 TTYYYAVKAVAVLGG

-657 MNFKYY
+657 VNFKYY

-721 NGKPQLKWSAVTGAE
+721 NGKPQLKWSAVTGAA

-819 AVKGADNYYIYRSTD
+819 AVKGADKYWIYRSTD

-917 IYRSIDGKNFKCYDT
+917 IYRSTDGKNFKYYDT

-1031 SNAGTTYYYKVKADS
+1031 SNAGTTYYYKVKADN

-1185 EITVI
+1185 KITVI

-1205 INGRFIRGY
+1205 VNGRFIRGY

-1290 TDSDAK
+1290 TDSGAK

>member
-109 VEKAMEETGVPTQGD
+109 AEKAMEETGVPTQGD
-124 YIRWTYAGWSGSCSL
+124 YIRWTYAGWSGSYSL

-343 RTCAKCGASEDRAI
+343 RTCAKCGVSENRAI
-357 PATGHHY
+357 PAT
-364 DAVATA
+364 
-370 PTCTEKGYTTHTC
+370 
-383 ACGDS
+383 
-388 YTDSS
+388 
-393 TDALGHNYGAWE
+393 
-405 QTKAPT
+405 
-411 CTVKGT
+411 
-417 EVRICT
+417 
-423 RCNASETRNVDALG
+423 
-437 HSFIHYAEKAA
+437 
-448 TCTTD
+448 
-453 GWAAYDTCSRCGY
+453 
-466 STYRQIPAAGHH
+466 GHH

-497 CVCGISY
+497 CACGDSY

-509 DAVGHNYKAGIC
+509 DAAGHNYKAGIC

-562 YRSVDGETFDYYT
+562 YRSVDGETFDYYA

-590 TTYHYAVKAVAVLGE
+590 TTYYYAVKAVAVLGG

-657 MNFKYY
+657 VNFKYY

-721 NGKPQLKWSAVTGAE
+721 NGKPQLKWSAVTGAA

-819 AVKGADNYYIYRSTD
+819 AVKGADKYYIYRSTD

-917 IYRSIDGKNFKCYDT
+917 IYRSTDGKNFKCYDT

-1031 SNAGTTYYYKVKADS
+1031 SNAGTTYYYKVKADN

>member
-124 YIRWTYAGWSGSCSL
+124 YIRWTYAGWSGSYSL

-276 RDPKNY
+276 KDPKNY

-343 RTCAKCGASEDRAI
+343 RTCAKCGVSENRAI
-357 PATGHHY
+357 PAT
-364 DAVATA
+364 
-370 PTCTEKGYTTHTC
+370 
-383 ACGDS
+383 
-388 YTDSS
+388 
-393 TDALGHNYGAWE
+393 
-405 QTKAPT
+405 
-411 CTVKGT
+411 
-417 EVRICT
+417 
-423 RCNASETRNVDALG
+423 
-437 HSFIHYAEKAA
+437 
-448 TCTTD
+448 
-453 GWAAYDTCSRCGY
+453 
-466 STYRQIPAAGHH
+466 GHH

-497 CVCGISY
+497 CVCGLSY

-550 WDAVNGADKYWV
+550 WNAVNGADKYWI
-562 YRSVDGETFDYYT
+562 YRSVDGETFDYYA

-590 TTYHYAVKAVAVLGE
+590 TTYHYAVKAVAVLGG

-657 MNFKYY
+657 VNFKYY

-779 VVNGKDVA
+779 VVNGKDIA

-819 AVKGADNYYIYRSTD
+819 AVKGADKYYIYRSTD

-917 IYRSIDGKNFKCYDT
+917 IYRSTDGKNFKCYDT

-1031 SNAGTTYYYKVKADS
+1031 SNAGTTYYYKVKADN

-1185 EITVI
+1185 KITVI

-1290 TDSDAK
+1290 TDSGAK

-1310 SNSDMNSALSAAV
+1310 SNSDMNSARSAAV

>member
-50 FSTLNGAPRLY
+50 FSTLNSAPRLY

-87 ARIAIRCPADA
+87 ARIAIRFPADA

-109 VEKAMEETGVPTQGD
+109 AEKAMEETGVPTQGD
-124 YIRWTYAGWSGSCSL
+124 YIRWTYAGWSGSYSL
-139 ESDDEGLHYVF
+139 ESDDEGRHYVF

-311 MAETKYVVCPSHS
+311 MAKTKYVVCPSHS

-343 RTCAKCGASEDRAI
+343 RTCAKCGVSEDRAI

-383 ACGDS
+383 ACG
-388 YTDSS
+388 
-393 TDALGHNYGAWE
+393 L
-405 QTKAPT
+405 
-411 CTVKGT
+411 
-417 EVRICT
+417 
-423 RCNASETRNVDALG
+423 
-437 HSFIHYAEKAA
+437 
-448 TCTTD
+448 
-453 GWAAYDTCSRCGY
+453 
-466 STYRQIPAAGHH
+466 
-478 YDAVATAPTCT
+478 
-489 ERGYTTHT
+489 
-497 CVCGISY
+497 SY

-509 DAVGHNYKAGIC
+509 DAAGHNYKAGIC

-550 WDAVNGADKYWV
+550 WNAVNGADKYWV
-562 YRSVDGETFDYYT
+562 YRSVDGETFDYYA

-590 TTYHYAVKAVAVLGE
+590 TTYHYAVKAVAVLGG
-605 RDVSSGR
+605 RDVPSGR

-657 MNFKYY
+657 VNFKYY
-663 DSTAKTS
+663 DSTTKTS

-695 NVASAYNG
+695 NVASADSG

-713 PGVSIYRV
+713 PGVSINRV
-721 NGKPQLKWSAVTGAE
+721 NGKPQLKWSAVTGAA

-779 VVNGKDVA
+779 VVNGKNIA

-819 AVKGADNYYIYRSTD
+819 AVKGADKYYIYRSTD

-917 IYRSIDGKNFKCYDT
+917 IYRSTDGKNFKYYDT

-1031 SNAGTTYYYKVKADS
+1031 SNAGTTYYYKVKADN

-1185 EITVI
+1185 KITVI

-1290 TDSDAK
+1290 TDSGAK

-1310 SNSDMNSALSAAV
+1310 SNSDMNSARSAAV

>member
-124 YIRWTYAGWSGSCSL
+124 YIRWTYAGWSGSYSL

-199 VSYDYDNLND
+199 VSYDYDNLDD

-343 RTCAKCGASEDRAI
+343 RTCAKCGVSENRAI

-393 TDALGHNYGAWE
+393 
-405 QTKAPT
+405 
-411 CTVKGT
+411 
-417 EVRICT
+417 
-423 RCNASETRNVDALG
+423 
-437 HSFIHYAEKAA
+437 
-448 TCTTD
+448 
-453 GWAAYDTCSRCGY
+453 
-466 STYRQIPAAGHH
+466 
-478 YDAVATAPTCT
+478 
-489 ERGYTTHT
+489 
-497 CVCGISY
+497 
-504 TDSYT
+504 T

-550 WDAVNGADKYWV
+550 WNAVNGADKYWV
-562 YRSVDGETFDYYT
+562 YRSVDGETFDYYA

-590 TTYHYAVKAVAVLGE
+590 TTYYYAVKAVAVLGG

-624 PSVSIYRASGKPQLK
+624 PSVSIYRVNGKPQLK

-657 MNFKYY
+657 VNFKYY

-695 NVASAYNG
+695 NVASADSG

-819 AVKGADNYYIYRSTD
+819 AVKGADKYYIYRSTD

-917 IYRSIDGKNFKCYDT
+917 IYRSTDGKNFKCYDT

-1031 SNAGTTYYYKVKADS
+1031 SNAGTTYYYKVKADN

-1185 EITVI
+1185 KITVI

-1290 TDSDAK
+1290 TDSGAK

-1310 SNSDMNSALSAAV
+1310 SNSDMNSARSAAV

>member
-50 FSTLNGAPRLY
+50 FSALNGAPRLY

-109 VEKAMEETGVPTQGD
+109 AEKAMEETGVPTQGD
-124 YIRWTYAGWSGSCSL
+124 YIRWTYAGWSGSYSL

-370 PTCTEKGYTTHTC
+370 PTCTE
-383 ACGDS
+383 
-388 YTDSS
+388 
-393 TDALGHNYGAWE
+393 
-405 QTKAPT
+405 
-411 CTVKGT
+411 
-417 EVRICT
+417 
-423 RCNASETRNVDALG
+423 
-437 HSFIHYAEKAA
+437 
-448 TCTTD
+448 
-453 GWAAYDTCSRCGY
+453 
-466 STYRQIPAAGHH
+466 
-478 YDAVATAPTCT
+478 
-489 ERGYTTHT
+489 RGYTTHT
-497 CVCGISY
+497 CVCGLSY

-550 WDAVNGADKYWV
+550 WNAVNGADKYWI
-562 YRSVDGETFDYYT
+562 YRSVDGETFDYYA

-590 TTYHYAVKAVAVLGE
+590 TTYYYAVKAVAVLGG

-624 PSVSIYRASGKPQLK
+624 PGVSIYRASGKPQLK

-657 MNFKYY
+657 VNFKYY

-695 NVASAYNG
+695 NVASADSG

-819 AVKGADNYYIYRSTD
+819 AVKGADKYYIYRSTD

-917 IYRSIDGKNFKCYDT
+917 IYRSTDGKNFKYYDT

-1185 EITVI
+1185 KITVI

-1290 TDSDAK
+1290 TDSGAK

-1310 SNSDMNSALSAAV
+1310 SNSDMNSARSAAV

>member
-87 ARIAIRCPADA
+87 ARIAFRCPADA

-109 VEKAMEETGVPTQGD
+109 AEKAMEETGVPTQGD
-124 YIRWTYAGWSGSCSL
+124 YIRWTYAGWNGSYSL

-164 ELSEK
+164 ELSKK

-343 RTCAKCGASEDRAI
+343 RTCAKCGVSENRAI

-393 TDALGHNYGAWE
+393 
-405 QTKAPT
+405 
-411 CTVKGT
+411 
-417 EVRICT
+417 
-423 RCNASETRNVDALG
+423 
-437 HSFIHYAEKAA
+437 
-448 TCTTD
+448 
-453 GWAAYDTCSRCGY
+453 
-466 STYRQIPAAGHH
+466 
-478 YDAVATAPTCT
+478 
-489 ERGYTTHT
+489 
-497 CVCGISY
+497 
-504 TDSYT
+504 T

-550 WDAVNGADKYWV
+550 WNAVNGADKYWI
-562 YRSVDGETFDYYT
+562 YRSVDGETFDYYA

-590 TTYHYAVKAVAVLGE
+590 TTYYYAVKAVAVLGG

-657 MNFKYY
+657 VNFKYY

-695 NVASAYNG
+695 NVASAYSG

-713 PGVSIYRV
+713 PDVSIYRV

-819 AVKGADNYYIYRSTD
+819 AVKGADNYWIYRSTD

-917 IYRSIDGKNFKCYDT
+917 IYRSTDGKNFKCYDT

-954 AVKVVNGRNVVSG
+954 AVKVVNGRNVASG

-1031 SNAGTTYYYKVKADS
+1031 SNAGTTYYYKVKADN

-1170 GFPGHV
+1170 GSPGHV

-1185 EITVI
+1185 QITVI

-1290 TDSDAK
+1290 TDSGAK

>member
-1 MKKRIISCILTV
+1 
-13 LILASVLPANAFADS
+13 
-28 SVIHRQIHINPLYK
+28 
-42 DVVDQKQL
+42 
-50 FSTLNGAPRLY
+50 
-61 SDTQPQEAGSADEA
+61 
-75 AVILRKGMENRE
+75 MENRE

-124 YIRWTYAGWSGSCSL
+124 YIRWTYAGWSGSYSL
-139 ESDDEGLHYVF
+139 ESDDEGLYYVF

-199 VSYDYDNLND
+199 VSYDYDNLDD

-223 NKTAVCQGYSALM
+223 NKTAVCQGYCALM

-276 RDPKNY
+276 KDPKNY

-343 RTCAKCGASEDRAI
+343 RTCAKCGVSEDRAI
-357 PATGHHY
+357 PAT
-364 DAVATA
+364 
-370 PTCTEKGYTTHTC
+370 
-383 ACGDS
+383 
-388 YTDSS
+388 
-393 TDALGHNYGAWE
+393 
-405 QTKAPT
+405 
-411 CTVKGT
+411 
-417 EVRICT
+417 
-423 RCNASETRNVDALG
+423 
-437 HSFIHYAEKAA
+437 
-448 TCTTD
+448 
-453 GWAAYDTCSRCGY
+453 
-466 STYRQIPAAGHH
+466 GHH

-497 CVCGISY
+497 CVCGLSY

-550 WDAVNGADKYWV
+550 WNAVNGADKYWI
-562 YRSVDGETFDYYT
+562 YRSVDGETFDYYA

-590 TTYHYAVKAVAVLGE
+590 TTYYYAVKAVAVLGG

-657 MNFKYY
+657 VNFKYY
-663 DSTAKTS
+663 DSTAKIS

-695 NVASAYNG
+695 NVASAYSG

-819 AVKGADNYYIYRSTD
+819 AVKGADKYYIYRSTD

-917 IYRSIDGKNFKCYDT
+917 IYRSTDGKNFKCYDT

-1031 SNAGTTYYYKVKADS
+1031 SNAGTTYYYKVKADN

-1290 TDSDAK
+1290 TDSGAK

-1310 SNSDMNSALSAAV
+1310 SNSDMNSARSAAV

>member
-109 VEKAMEETGVPTQGD
+109 VEKAMDETGVPTQGD
-124 YIRWTYAGWSGSCSL
+124 YIRWTYAGWSGSYSL

-199 VSYDYDNLND
+199 VSYDYDNLDD

-343 RTCAKCGASEDRAI
+343 RTCAKCGVSENRAI
-357 PATGHHY
+357 PAT
-364 DAVATA
+364 
-370 PTCTEKGYTTHTC
+370 
-383 ACGDS
+383 
-388 YTDSS
+388 
-393 TDALGHNYGAWE
+393 
-405 QTKAPT
+405 
-411 CTVKGT
+411 
-417 EVRICT
+417 
-423 RCNASETRNVDALG
+423 
-437 HSFIHYAEKAA
+437 
-448 TCTTD
+448 
-453 GWAAYDTCSRCGY
+453 
-466 STYRQIPAAGHH
+466 GHH

-497 CVCGISY
+497 CVCGLSY

-550 WDAVNGADKYWV
+550 WNAVNGADKYWV
-562 YRSVDGETFDYYT
+562 YRSVDGETFDYYA

-590 TTYHYAVKAVAVLGE
+590 TTYYYAVKAVAVLGE

-657 MNFKYY
+657 VNFKYY
-663 DSTAKTS
+663 DSTTKTS

-721 NGKPQLKWSAVTGAE
+721 NGKPQLKWSAVTGAA

-917 IYRSIDGKNFKCYDT
+917 IYRSTDGKNFKYYDT

-1031 SNAGTTYYYKVKADS
+1031 SNAGTTYYYKVKADN

-1185 EITVI
+1185 KITVI

-1290 TDSDAK
+1290 TDSGAK

>member
-109 VEKAMEETGVPTQGD
+109 AEKAMEETGVPTQGD
-124 YIRWTYAGWSGSCSL
+124 YIRWAYAGWSGSYSL

-370 PTCTEKGYTTHTC
+370 PTCTE
-383 ACGDS
+383 
-388 YTDSS
+388 
-393 TDALGHNYGAWE
+393 
-405 QTKAPT
+405 
-411 CTVKGT
+411 
-417 EVRICT
+417 
-423 RCNASETRNVDALG
+423 
-437 HSFIHYAEKAA
+437 
-448 TCTTD
+448 
-453 GWAAYDTCSRCGY
+453 
-466 STYRQIPAAGHH
+466 
-478 YDAVATAPTCT
+478 
-489 ERGYTTHT
+489 RGYTTNT

-509 DAVGHNYKAGIC
+509 DAAGHNYKAGIC

-550 WDAVNGADKYWV
+550 WNAVNGADKYWI
-562 YRSVDGETFDYYT
+562 YRSVDGETFDYYA

-590 TTYHYAVKAVAVLGE
+590 TTYYYAVKAVAVLGG

-657 MNFKYY
+657 VNFKYY

-779 VVNGKDVA
+779 VENGKNVA

-819 AVKGADNYYIYRSTD
+819 AVKGADKYYIYRSTD

-917 IYRSIDGKNFKCYDT
+917 IYRSTDGKNFKYYDT

-1031 SNAGTTYYYKVKADS
+1031 SNAGPTYYYKVKADN

-1290 TDSDAK
+1290 TDSGAK

>member
-124 YIRWTYAGWSGSCSL
+124 YIRWTYAGWSGSYSL
-139 ESDDEGLHYVF
+139 ESDDEGLYYVF

-199 VSYDYDNLND
+199 VSYDYDNLDD

-276 RDPKNY
+276 KDPKNY

-311 MAETKYVVCPSHS
+311 MAKTKYVVCPSHS

-343 RTCAKCGASEDRAI
+343 RTCAKCGVSEDRAI
-357 PATGHHY
+357 PAT
-364 DAVATA
+364 
-370 PTCTEKGYTTHTC
+370 
-383 ACGDS
+383 
-388 YTDSS
+388 
-393 TDALGHNYGAWE
+393 
-405 QTKAPT
+405 
-411 CTVKGT
+411 
-417 EVRICT
+417 
-423 RCNASETRNVDALG
+423 
-437 HSFIHYAEKAA
+437 
-448 TCTTD
+448 
-453 GWAAYDTCSRCGY
+453 
-466 STYRQIPAAGHH
+466 GHH

-497 CVCGISY
+497 CVCGLSY

-550 WDAVNGADKYWV
+550 WNAVNGTDKYWI
-562 YRSVDGETFDYYT
+562 YRSVDGETFDYYA

-590 TTYHYAVKAVAVLGE
+590 TTYYYAVKAVAVLGE

-657 MNFKYY
+657 VNFKYY

-695 NVASAYNG
+695 NVASADSG

-721 NGKPQLKWSAVTGAE
+721 NGKPQLKWSAVTGAA

-819 AVKGADNYYIYRSTD
+819 AVKGADKYYIYRSTD

-917 IYRSIDGKNFKCYDT
+917 IYRSTDGKNFKYYDT

-1031 SNAGTTYYYKVKADS
+1031 SNAGTTYYYKVKADN

-1290 TDSDAK
+1290 TDSGAK

>member
-124 YIRWTYAGWSGSCSL
+124 YIRWTYAGWSGSYSL

-199 VSYDYDNLND
+199 VSYDYDNLDD

-343 RTCAKCGASEDRAI
+343 RTCAKCGVSENRAI

-393 TDALGHNYGAWE
+393 
-405 QTKAPT
+405 
-411 CTVKGT
+411 
-417 EVRICT
+417 
-423 RCNASETRNVDALG
+423 
-437 HSFIHYAEKAA
+437 
-448 TCTTD
+448 
-453 GWAAYDTCSRCGY
+453 
-466 STYRQIPAAGHH
+466 
-478 YDAVATAPTCT
+478 
-489 ERGYTTHT
+489 
-497 CVCGISY
+497 
-504 TDSYT
+504 T

-550 WDAVNGADKYWV
+550 WNAVNGADKYWV
-562 YRSVDGETFDYYT
+562 YRSVDGETFDYYA

-590 TTYHYAVKAVAVLGE
+590 TTYYYAVKAVAVLGG

-657 MNFKYY
+657 VNFKYY

-779 VVNGKDVA
+779 LVNGKNVA

-819 AVKGADNYYIYRSTD
+819 AVKGADNYWIYRSTD
-834 GKNFKYYNETDEAGY
+834 GKNFKYYNKTDEAGY

-917 IYRSIDGKNFKCYDT
+917 IYRSTDGKNFKYYDT

-939 NSGAAFNTIYCYKVK
+939 NSGAAFNTIYYYKVK

-1185 EITVI
+1185 KITVI

-1290 TDSDAK
+1290 TDSGAK

>member
-1 MKKRIISCILTV
+1 M

-124 YIRWTYAGWSGSCSL
+124 YIRWTYAGWSGSYSL

-267 NADSTWDAG
+267 NVDSTWDAG

-343 RTCAKCGASEDRAI
+343 RTCAKCGVSENRAI

-388 YTDSS
+388 YTDS
-393 TDALGHNYGAWE
+393 
-405 QTKAPT
+405 
-411 CTVKGT
+411 
-417 EVRICT
+417 
-423 RCNASETRNVDALG
+423 
-437 HSFIHYAEKAA
+437 
-448 TCTTD
+448 
-453 GWAAYDTCSRCGY
+453 
-466 STYRQIPAAGHH
+466 
-478 YDAVATAPTCT
+478 
-489 ERGYTTHT
+489 
-497 CVCGISY
+497 
-504 TDSYT
+504 YT
-509 DAVGHNYKAGIC
+509 DAAGHNYKAGIC

-550 WDAVNGADKYWV
+550 WNAVNGADKYWV
-562 YRSVDGETFDYYT
+562 YRSVDGETFDYYA

-590 TTYHYAVKAVAVLGE
+590 TTYYYAVKAVAVLGG

-657 MNFKYY
+657 VNFKYY

-695 NVASAYNG
+695 NVASADSG

-917 IYRSIDGKNFKCYDT
+917 IYRSTDGKNFKCYDT

-1031 SNAGTTYYYKVKADS
+1031 SNAGTTYYYKVKADNL
-1046 SNTKTAICANSDK
+1046 NTKTAICANSDK

-1149 IPNVGDIIFF
+1149 IPNVGDTIFL

-1190 DGNNKNDAVERRTVQ
+1190 DGNNKDDAVERRTVQ

-1290 TDSDAK
+1290 TDSGAK

>member
-109 VEKAMEETGVPTQGD
+109 AEKAMEETGVPTQGD
-124 YIRWTYAGWSGSCSL
+124 YIRWTYAGWSGSYSL

-343 RTCAKCGASEDRAI
+343 RTCAKCGVSENRAI

-393 TDALGHNYGAWE
+393 
-405 QTKAPT
+405 
-411 CTVKGT
+411 
-417 EVRICT
+417 
-423 RCNASETRNVDALG
+423 
-437 HSFIHYAEKAA
+437 
-448 TCTTD
+448 
-453 GWAAYDTCSRCGY
+453 
-466 STYRQIPAAGHH
+466 
-478 YDAVATAPTCT
+478 
-489 ERGYTTHT
+489 
-497 CVCGISY
+497 
-504 TDSYT
+504 T

-550 WDAVNGADKYWV
+550 WNAVNGADKYWI
-562 YRSVDGETFDYYT
+562 YRSVDGETFDYYA

-590 TTYHYAVKAVAVLGE
+590 TTYYYAVKAVAVLGG

-624 PSVSIYRASGKPQLK
+624 PSVSIYRVNGKPQLK

-644 GAAKYWVYRSTDG
+644 GAAEYWVYRSTDG
-657 MNFKYY
+657 VNFKYY

-819 AVKGADNYYIYRSTD
+819 AVKGADKYYIYRSTD

-917 IYRSIDGKNFKCYDT
+917 IYRSTDGKNFKYYDT

-1031 SNAGTTYYYKVKADS
+1031 SNAGTTYYYKVKADN

-1290 TDSDAK
+1290 TDSGAK

-1310 SNSDMNSALSAAV
+1310 SNSDMNSARSAAV

>member
-1 MKKRIISCILTV
+1 M

-124 YIRWTYAGWSGSCSL
+124 YIRWTYAGWSGSYSL

-311 MAETKYVVCPSHS
+311 MAKTKYVVCPSHS

-343 RTCAKCGASEDRAI
+343 RTCAKCGVSENRAI

-393 TDALGHNYGAWE
+393 
-405 QTKAPT
+405 
-411 CTVKGT
+411 
-417 EVRICT
+417 
-423 RCNASETRNVDALG
+423 
-437 HSFIHYAEKAA
+437 
-448 TCTTD
+448 
-453 GWAAYDTCSRCGY
+453 
-466 STYRQIPAAGHH
+466 
-478 YDAVATAPTCT
+478 
-489 ERGYTTHT
+489 
-497 CVCGISY
+497 
-504 TDSYT
+504 T

-550 WDAVNGADKYWV
+550 WNAVNGADKYWV
-562 YRSVDGETFDYYT
+562 YRSVDGETFDYYA

-590 TTYHYAVKAVAVLGE
+590 TTYYYAVKAVAVLGG

-644 GAAKYWVYRSTDG
+644 GAEKYWVYRSTDG
-657 MNFKYY
+657 VNFKYY

-695 NVASAYNG
+695 NVASADSG

-721 NGKPQLKWSAVTGAE
+721 NGKPQLKWSAVTGAA

-779 VVNGKDVA
+779 VENGKNVA

-819 AVKGADNYYIYRSTD
+819 AVKGADKYYIYRSTD

-917 IYRSIDGKNFKCYDT
+917 IYRSTDGKNFKYYDT

-1031 SNAGTTYYYKVKADS
+1031 SNAGTTYYYKVKADN
-1046 SNTKTAICANSDK
+1046 SNTKTASCANSDK

-1185 EITVI
+1185 KITVI

-1290 TDSDAK
+1290 TDSGAK

-1310 SNSDMNSALSAAV
+1310 SNSDLNSARSAAV

>member
-124 YIRWTYAGWSGSCSL
+124 YIRWAYAGWSGSYSL

-343 RTCAKCGASEDRAI
+343 RTCAKCGVSENRAI

-364 DAVATA
+364 TAAVTA

-393 TDALGHNYGAWE
+393 
-405 QTKAPT
+405 
-411 CTVKGT
+411 
-417 EVRICT
+417 
-423 RCNASETRNVDALG
+423 
-437 HSFIHYAEKAA
+437 
-448 TCTTD
+448 
-453 GWAAYDTCSRCGY
+453 
-466 STYRQIPAAGHH
+466 
-478 YDAVATAPTCT
+478 
-489 ERGYTTHT
+489 
-497 CVCGISY
+497 
-504 TDSYT
+504 T

-550 WDAVNGADKYWV
+550 WNAVNGADKYWV
-562 YRSVDGETFDYYT
+562 YRSVDGETFDYYA

-590 TTYHYAVKAVAVLGE
+590 TTYYYAVKAVAVLGG

-657 MNFKYY
+657 VNFKYY

-819 AVKGADNYYIYRSTD
+819 AVKGADKYWIYRSTD

-917 IYRSIDGKNFKCYDT
+917 IYRSTDGKNFKCYDT

-1031 SNAGTTYYYKVKADS
+1031 SNAGTTYYYKVKADN

-1290 TDSDAK
+1290 TDSGAK

>member
-1 MKKRIISCILTV
+1 M

-109 VEKAMEETGVPTQGD
+109 AEKAMEETGVPTQGD

-139 ESDDEGLHYVF
+139 ESDDEGRHYVF

-343 RTCAKCGASEDRAI
+343 RTCAKCGVSENRAI

-393 TDALGHNYGAWE
+393 
-405 QTKAPT
+405 
-411 CTVKGT
+411 
-417 EVRICT
+417 
-423 RCNASETRNVDALG
+423 
-437 HSFIHYAEKAA
+437 
-448 TCTTD
+448 
-453 GWAAYDTCSRCGY
+453 
-466 STYRQIPAAGHH
+466 
-478 YDAVATAPTCT
+478 
-489 ERGYTTHT
+489 
-497 CVCGISY
+497 
-504 TDSYT
+504 T

-550 WDAVNGADKYWV
+550 WNAVNGADKYWV
-562 YRSVDGETFDYYT
+562 YRSVDGETFDYYA

-590 TTYHYAVKAVAVLGE
+590 TTYHYAVKAVAVLGG

-624 PSVSIYRASGKPQLK
+624 PSVSIYRVSGKPQLK

-657 MNFKYY
+657 VNFKYY

-695 NVASAYNG
+695 NVASADSG

-721 NGKPQLKWSAVTGAE
+721 NGKPQLKWSAVTCAE

-779 VVNGKDVA
+779 VVSGKNVA

-804 VSITTSKGKPKLTWK
+804 VSITTSEGKPKLTWK
-819 AVKGADNYYIYRSTD
+819 AVTGADKYYIYRSTD

-917 IYRSIDGKNFKCYDT
+917 IYRSTDGKNFKCYDT

-1031 SNAGTTYYYKVKADS
+1031 SNAGTTYYYKVKADNL
-1046 SNTKTAICANSDK
+1046 NTKTAICANSDK

-1263 GAAKYWVYRSTDGK
+1263 GAEKYWVYRSTDGK

-1290 TDSDAK
+1290 TDSGAK

-1310 SNSDMNSALSAAV
+1310 SNSDMNSARSAAV

>member
-109 VEKAMEETGVPTQGD
+109 AEKAMEETGVPTQGD

-343 RTCAKCGASEDRAI
+343 RTCAKCGVSENRAI
-357 PATGHHY
+357 PAT
-364 DAVATA
+364 
-370 PTCTEKGYTTHTC
+370 
-383 ACGDS
+383 
-388 YTDSS
+388 
-393 TDALGHNYGAWE
+393 
-405 QTKAPT
+405 
-411 CTVKGT
+411 
-417 EVRICT
+417 
-423 RCNASETRNVDALG
+423 
-437 HSFIHYAEKAA
+437 
-448 TCTTD
+448 
-453 GWAAYDTCSRCGY
+453 
-466 STYRQIPAAGHH
+466 GHH

-497 CVCGISY
+497 CVCGLSY

-509 DAVGHNYKAGIC
+509 DAAGHNYKAGIC

-550 WDAVNGADKYWV
+550 WNAVNGADKYWV
-562 YRSVDGETFDYYT
+562 YRSVDGETFDYYA

-590 TTYHYAVKAVAVLGE
+590 TTYYYAVKAVAVLGE

-657 MNFKYY
+657 VNFKYY

-695 NVASAYNG
+695 NVASADSG

-819 AVKGADNYYIYRSTD
+819 AVKGADKYWIYRSTD

-917 IYRSIDGKNFKCYDT
+917 IYRSTDGKNFKCYDT

-1290 TDSDAK
+1290 TDSGAK

>member
-124 YIRWTYAGWSGSCSL
+124 YIRWTYAGWSGSYSL
-139 ESDDEGLHYVF
+139 ESDDEGRHYVF

-343 RTCAKCGASEDRAI
+343 RTCAKCGVSENRA
-357 PATGHHY
+357 
-364 DAVATA
+364 
-370 PTCTEKGYTTHTC
+370 
-383 ACGDS
+383 
-388 YTDSS
+388 
-393 TDALGHNYGAWE
+393 
-405 QTKAPT
+405 
-411 CTVKGT
+411 
-417 EVRICT
+417 
-423 RCNASETRNVDALG
+423 
-437 HSFIHYAEKAA
+437 
-448 TCTTD
+448 
-453 GWAAYDTCSRCGY
+453 
-466 STYRQIPAAGHH
+466 IPAAGHH

-497 CVCGISY
+497 CVCGLSY

-509 DAVGHNYKAGIC
+509 DAAGHNYKAGIC

-550 WDAVNGADKYWV
+550 WNAVNGADKYWI
-562 YRSVDGETFDYYT
+562 YRSVDGETFDYYA

-590 TTYHYAVKAVAVLGE
+590 TTYYYAVKAVAVLGG

-624 PSVSIYRASGKPQLK
+624 PSVRIYRVNGKPQLK

-644 GAAKYWVYRSTDG
+644 GAAEYWVYRSTDG
-657 MNFKYY
+657 VNFKYY

-721 NGKPQLKWSAVTGAE
+721 NGKPQLKWSAVTGAA

-779 VVNGKDVA
+779 VVNGKNVA

-819 AVKGADNYYIYRSTD
+819 AVKGADKYYVYRSTD

-917 IYRSIDGKNFKCYDT
+917 IYRSTDGKNFKCYDT

-1290 TDSDAK
+1290 TDSGAK

-1310 SNSDMNSALSAAV
+1310 SNSDMNSARSAAV

>member
-50 FSTLNGAPRLY
+50 FSTLNSAPRLY

-109 VEKAMEETGVPTQGD
+109 AEKAMEETGVPTQGD

-311 MAETKYVVCPSHS
+311 MAEKKYVVCPSHS

-343 RTCAKCGASEDRAI
+343 RTCAKCGVSENRAI

-393 TDALGHNYGAWE
+393 
-405 QTKAPT
+405 
-411 CTVKGT
+411 
-417 EVRICT
+417 
-423 RCNASETRNVDALG
+423 
-437 HSFIHYAEKAA
+437 
-448 TCTTD
+448 
-453 GWAAYDTCSRCGY
+453 
-466 STYRQIPAAGHH
+466 
-478 YDAVATAPTCT
+478 
-489 ERGYTTHT
+489 
-497 CVCGISY
+497 
-504 TDSYT
+504 T

-550 WDAVNGADKYWV
+550 WNAVNGADKYWV
-562 YRSVDGETFDYYT
+562 YRSVDGETFDYYA

-590 TTYHYAVKAVAVLGE
+590 TTYYYAVKAVAVLGG

-644 GAAKYWVYRSTDG
+644 GTAKYWVYRSTDG
-657 MNFKYY
+657 VNFKYY

-695 NVASAYNG
+695 NVASADSG

-779 VVNGKDVA
+779 VVSGKNVA

-917 IYRSIDGKNFKCYDT
+917 IYRSTDGKNFKYYDT

-1031 SNAGTTYYYKVKADS
+1031 SNAGTTYYYKVKADN

-1290 TDSDAK
+1290 TDSGAK

-1310 SNSDMNSALSAAV
+1310 SNSDLNSARSAAV

>member
-124 YIRWTYAGWSGSCSL
+124 YIRWTYAGWSGSYSL
-139 ESDDEGLHYVF
+139 ESDDEGRHYVF

-343 RTCAKCGASEDRAI
+343 RTCAKCGVSENRA
-357 PATGHHY
+357 
-364 DAVATA
+364 
-370 PTCTEKGYTTHTC
+370 
-383 ACGDS
+383 
-388 YTDSS
+388 
-393 TDALGHNYGAWE
+393 
-405 QTKAPT
+405 
-411 CTVKGT
+411 
-417 EVRICT
+417 
-423 RCNASETRNVDALG
+423 
-437 HSFIHYAEKAA
+437 
-448 TCTTD
+448 
-453 GWAAYDTCSRCGY
+453 
-466 STYRQIPAAGHH
+466 IPAAGHH

-497 CVCGISY
+497 CVCGLSY

-509 DAVGHNYKAGIC
+509 DAAGHNYKAGIC

-550 WDAVNGADKYWV
+550 WNAVNGADKYWI
-562 YRSVDGETFDYYT
+562 YRSVDGETFDYYA

-590 TTYHYAVKAVAVLGE
+590 TTYYYAVKAVAVLGG

-644 GAAKYWVYRSTDG
+644 GAAEYWVYRSTDG
-657 MNFKYY
+657 VNFKYY

-721 NGKPQLKWSAVTGAE
+721 NGKPQLKWSAVTGAA

-779 VVNGKDVA
+779 VVNGKNVA

-819 AVKGADNYYIYRSTD
+819 AVKGADKYYVYRSTD

-917 IYRSIDGKNFKCYDT
+917 IYRSTDGKNFKCYDT

-1290 TDSDAK
+1290 TDSGAK

-1310 SNSDMNSALSAAV
+1310 SNSDMNSARSAAV

>member
-1 MKKRIISCILTV
+1 M

-50 FSTLNGAPRLY
+50 FSTLNSAPRLY

-109 VEKAMEETGVPTQGD
+109 AEKAMEETGVPTQGD

-311 MAETKYVVCPSHS
+311 MAKTKYVVCPSHS

-343 RTCAKCGASEDRAI
+343 RTCAKCGVSENRAI

-383 ACGDS
+383 ACG
-388 YTDSS
+388 
-393 TDALGHNYGAWE
+393 L
-405 QTKAPT
+405 
-411 CTVKGT
+411 
-417 EVRICT
+417 
-423 RCNASETRNVDALG
+423 
-437 HSFIHYAEKAA
+437 
-448 TCTTD
+448 
-453 GWAAYDTCSRCGY
+453 
-466 STYRQIPAAGHH
+466 
-478 YDAVATAPTCT
+478 
-489 ERGYTTHT
+489 
-497 CVCGISY
+497 SY

-521 TICGALDPER
+521 TICGALDLER

-550 WDAVNGADKYWV
+550 WNAINGADKYWV

-590 TTYHYAVKAVAVLGE
+590 TTYYYAVKAVAVLGG

-657 MNFKYY
+657 VNFKYY

-695 NVASAYNG
+695 NVASADSG

-819 AVKGADNYYIYRSTD
+819 AVKGADKYWIYRSTD
-834 GKNFKYYNETDEAGY
+834 GKNFKYYD
-849 TNYSTNIGTTYYY
+849 YSENGCYEDSGTKLGVTYYY
-862 KVRAVKTI
+862 KIKAICASNSNANSVFSKTVSAKVTPDLTDISVKL
-870 DGNDHKSDFSAVRS
+870 
-884 IQCRPAAVNLS
+884 VN
-895 ISRSYGKPKLTWD
+895 GKPHLSWKAPIL
-908 AVADADKYW
+908 AEKYW
-917 IYRSIDGKNFKCYDT
+917 IYRSTDGKNFKYYDC
-932 TTKTSYI
+932 TTKTSYT
-939 NSGAAFNTIYCYKVK
+939 NK
-954 AVKVVNGRNVVSG
+954 AT
-967 SGSAKSVITALAKP
+967 TAG
-981 SVSITTSDGKPYI
+981 V
-994 SWDAVDGATG
+994 
-1004 YYVFRSTDGKNYSVL
+1004 
-1019 GYTTRTNYTNTA
+1019 
-1031 SNAGTTYYYKVKADS
+1031 TYYYKIKSVIYYERQNIASDF
-1046 SNTKTAICANSDK
+1046 SNT
-1059 TAEKLVEQAK
+1059 
-1069 SWLGCKESDGSN
+1069 
-1081 EEIIDTYNGHEPV
+1081 
-1094 ARGLKLGY
+1094 
-1102 KDPWCA
+1102 
-1108 AFVSAC
+1108 
-1114 AIKTGMTD
+1114 
-1122 IIPTEC
+1122 
-1128 GCGTMVKLFKK
+1128 
-1139 LGAWDENDGR
+1139 
-1149 IPNVGDIIFF
+1149 
-1159 DWDDSGYGDND
+1159 
-1170 GFPGHV
+1170 
-1176 GIVEKVSGT
+1176 
-1185 EITVI
+1185 
-1190 DGNNKNDAVERRTVQ
+1190 
-1205 INGRFIRGY
+1205 
-1214 GVPKYSGFR
+1214 
-1223 SGDTRSDYS
+1223 
-1232 NAVSV
+1232 
-1237 RCGLTAP
+1237 
-1244 TPSIT
+1244 
-1249 TSEGKPKLTWSAVP
+1249 
-1263 GAAKYWVYRSTDGK
+1263 
-1277 SFSYLNSTVGTSY
+1277 
-1290 TDSDAK
+1290 
-1296 KNTKYYYKVKAVYS
+1296 
-1310 SNSDMNSALSAAV
+1310 V
-1323 SIKATK
+1323 SIKSK

>member
-1 MKKRIISCILTV
+1 M

-124 YIRWTYAGWSGSCSL
+124 YIRWTYAGWSGSYSL

-244 IDCRLIP
+244 IDCRLIS

-296 RYSEYSTEEFYRLYP
+296 RYNEYSTEEFYRLYP

-343 RTCAKCGASEDRAI
+343 RTCAKCGVSENRAI
-357 PATGHHY
+357 PAT
-364 DAVATA
+364 
-370 PTCTEKGYTTHTC
+370 
-383 ACGDS
+383 
-388 YTDSS
+388 
-393 TDALGHNYGAWE
+393 
-405 QTKAPT
+405 
-411 CTVKGT
+411 
-417 EVRICT
+417 
-423 RCNASETRNVDALG
+423 
-437 HSFIHYAEKAA
+437 
-448 TCTTD
+448 
-453 GWAAYDTCSRCGY
+453 
-466 STYRQIPAAGHH
+466 GHH

-497 CVCGISY
+497 CVCGLSY

-509 DAVGHNYKAGIC
+509 DAAGHNYKAGIC

-550 WDAVNGADKYWV
+550 WNAVNGADKYWV
-562 YRSVDGETFDYYT
+562 YRSVDGETFDYYA

-590 TTYHYAVKAVAVLGE
+590 TTYYYAVKAVAVLGG

-657 MNFKYY
+657 VNFKYY
-663 DSTAKTS
+663 DSTTKTS

-695 NVASAYNG
+695 NVASAYSG

-721 NGKPQLKWSAVTGAE
+721 NGKPQLKWSAVTGAA

-798 TPAAPS
+798 TPEAPS

-819 AVKGADNYYIYRSTD
+819 AVKGADKYYIYRSTD

-917 IYRSIDGKNFKCYDT
+917 IYRSTDGKNFKYYDT

-1031 SNAGTTYYYKVKADS
+1031 SNAGTTYYYKVKADN
-1046 SNTKTAICANSDK
+1046 SNTKMAICANSDK

-1290 TDSDAK
+1290 TDSGAK